1 MPRLYFPLINP
12 DGTIHVT
19 GEKAKYLIRVLRSKI
34 GDDIIVFDGK
44 GSSYRAVIKS
54 ITTKGVLAE
63 VVEVMQSDAE
73 SPFSIILIQGLLKGE
88 KMDLVIQK
96 TTELGVKEIIPA
108 ITTRSQ
114 LRDTNKLSR
123 WKKVAEDASRQSG
136 RTTVPLIHKPI
147 SFCNI
152 FSDTTLY
159 NNTPLYNSCFRRFKG
174 LLFWEEGGERLNTVR
189 ENLGEC
195 LSLTVAI
202 GPEGGF
208 TEEEV
213 KIAESNGFI
222 ITSIGNRILRAETA
236 AISATAIVQFLM
248 GDLG

>member
-1 MPRLYFPLINP
+1 MPRLYLPLIKP
-12 DGTIHVT
+12 SGTIHIT

-44 GSSYRAVIKS
+44 GSSYKAVIKS
-54 ITTKGVLAE
+54 ITMKDVLAE
-63 VVEVMQSDAE
+63 VIEAVQSDAE
-73 SPFSIILIQGLLKGE
+73 SPFNIVLIQGLLKGE
-88 KMDLVIQK
+88 KMELIIQK

-114 LRDTNKLSR
+114 VRDTNKLSR

-136 RTTVPLIHKPI
+136 RTEVPHIHEPI
-147 SFCNI
+147 SFDNI
-152 FSDTTLY
+152 FSDTS
-159 NNTPLYNSCFRRFKG
+159 PYNSYFRRFKG
-174 LLFWEEGGERLNTVR
+174 LLFWEEGGIRLNKVK
-189 ENLGEC
+189 EKLGEC
-195 LSLTVAI
+195 LSLIVAI

-213 KIAESNGFI
+213 KTAESNGFI

-236 AISATAIVQFLM
+236 AISATTIVQFLM